1 MPADLARLTS
11 VRTAAAAAA
20 ASAPRPPDGSVPRA
34 DAPPKYLI
42 YADNASQPADR
53 IVEYAGAHVDKAKY
67 RVVSGPLEP
76 RDVRVLQNLLD
87 DPRDRLRLCRDAP
100 QVLSP
105 AEIRAVETGDLTVL
119 ANKLS
124 GEPGLALLARPIV
137 SCPLA
142 GTIVIG
148 WSQAE
153 VEAIFKDDGWDA
165 MSSRGDLSSSMNKSS
180 PKLAGSGQGTPA
192 SVRAAKSPLA
202 ASSIVADKHASFII
216 SVATAGV
223 SSGPASASAA
233 SAPPRSPGTAQVA
246 TIAMTQTPQF
256 PRSVSFINA
265 SVRHVDGGGIHPSP
279 SGTPTLTAGGGDSA
293 IGNSDGRSS
302 TQAPSI
308 APSTRKSQLSARLGR
323 HASYVPK
330 QHHGQDRYTLFA
342 DPAEKASAS
351 VIEIVK
357 DLLSADEY
365 RINLGPLERREVVML
380 QTLIDPAERYRL
392 CSDSKAVIPQD
403 ALDRIDR
410 GDTDVLADLLA
421 GPAGLARLARPLL
434 VCWVTGTV
442 VVGNHVDEV
451 RSMLREHGWDAEIQS
466 AHDNASIHSVA
477 RSDHHSVSSIH
488 SASHAAQHS
497 SQHAAARA
505 KFTLYHDPEDQDSIA
520 VYEILATKLA
530 AGTFRV
536 ITGPLDKREIKAI
549 QNNLDASERLGLC
562 RAPESL
568 LTPAE
573 IQRVKQ
579 DDLEVLSGKLA
590 GPEGSAH
597 LMRPLLAC
605 PVAGTLVIGNKQA
618 DIQQMIGEDGWN
630 SASVST
636 VNLNV
641 QRTASQTLAE
651 LRKTVLQSRGTVR
664 GRTGVSSSL
673 SSLPGSTGAQA
684 GGHTSGQRG
693 SATNSARASAHNIG
707 ASKAKY
713 TVYHNPDDPK
723 SNEMLGLLRER
734 ASAAEITVVTGPLTA
749 KEIKPLLHL
758 LEPKHYTTLL
768 ARHEALSA
776 DDLAKVRAG
785 KTDALIAALSS
796 DAGLA
801 NMARPIIVCP
811 LLGAILVGHK
821 PSQIEEVLGDEAWG
835 TGSGFGMDAGA
846 TGGSDAHPPK
856 SSAGARTT
864 AAVPSNTA
872 APHALP
878 PSAAVG
884 ASHGSS
890 RESSSSKQGISGTT
904 TSAPAPT
911 QIKYLL
917 YHDPRDQKSLEVY
930 RLLESSAEP
939 REYSVFSST
948 SLEPRDI
955 RKIQHL
961 LEPVDRLQLCRSTV
975 GLLDTSEI
983 ERIVRNGDVDILARK
998 LSGEAGAKYLFRPI
1012 LCCPIAGHAIVGAKM
1027 QEIAELLHGGNMGW

>member
-279 SGTPTLTAGGGDSA
+279 SGTPTAGGGDSA

-821 PSQIEEVLGDEAWG
+821 PSQIEE
-835 TGSGFGMDAGA
+835 
-846 TGGSDAHPPK
+846 
-856 SSAGARTT
+856 
-864 AAVPSNTA
+864 
-872 APHALP
+872 
-878 PSAAVG
+878 
-884 ASHGSS
+884 
-890 RESSSSKQGISGTT
+890 
-904 TSAPAPT
+904 
-911 QIKYLL
+911 IKYLL